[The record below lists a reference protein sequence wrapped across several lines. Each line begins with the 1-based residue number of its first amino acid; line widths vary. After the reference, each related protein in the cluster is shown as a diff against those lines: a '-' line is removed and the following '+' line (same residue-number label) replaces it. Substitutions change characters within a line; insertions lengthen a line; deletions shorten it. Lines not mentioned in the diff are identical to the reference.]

1 MSHPI
6 LDLSAC
12 SLVDRMRRGELAAV
26 ETMRAFVDRIAALD
40 PKLSAFAYLDPDAA
54 LAAAKRVDR
63 TRAAGLAA
71 GPLHGLP
78 VAVKDIIDT
87 ADMPTEFG
95 AEIFVGR
102 RPDRDAVIVHRLRA
116 AGAVVIGKTVTSQYA
131 LFVPGPTKNP
141 HDATY
146 TPGGSSSG
154 SAAAVA
160 AKLAPVAL
168 GTQTNGS
175 IIRPASYCG
184 VVGFKPSLG
193 VLPRTG
199 VLRQATLIDHPGVMA
214 RSVSDAALVVDAIA
228 GEDPHDALSRNPT
241 ASMLDA
247 TLGDGPV
254 PRLAYTLGPF
264 EARAE
269 PATREAFAALIAKLP
284 VRVDAIEL
292 GQEFATAEATLRDL
306 MCAGVAESLGPDID
320 GASATVPELVV
331 QLVRAGRAL
340 SGADVMAAWT
350 CRDRLRASLIERIS
364 DYDAVLTFAASGP
377 APLASEGTG
386 DPIFATLWTL
396 IGAPAYSLPLMTGAK
411 GLPVGVQAVAAPGR
425 DRELT
430 RAAAWLMRAGPL
442 NRRSP
447 CAS

>member
-1 MSHPI
+1 MGDPI

-12 SLVDRMRRGELAAV
+12 SLVDRMRRGELSAAG
-26 ETMRAFVDRIAALD
+26 TMQAFLDRIAALD
-40 PKLSAFAYLDPDAA
+40 PKLRAFAYLDSDAA
-54 LAAAKRVDR
+54 IAAAERLDQ
-63 TRAAGLAA
+63 TRAAGVAP

-87 ADMPTEFG
+87 GDMPTEFG
-95 AEIFVGR
+95 AEQFAGR
-102 RPDRDAVIVHRLRA
+102 RPERDAVIVRRLRA
-116 AGAVVIGKTVTSQYA
+116 AGAIVIGKTVTSQYA
-131 LFVPGPTKNP
+131 LFVAGPTKNP
-141 HDATY
+141 HNGAH

-168 GTQTNGS
+168 STQTNGS
-175 IIRPASYCG
+175 IIRPASFCG
-184 VVGFKPSLG
+184 IVGFKPSLG

-214 RSVSDAALVVDAIA
+214 RSVADAALVVDAIA
-228 GEDPHDALSRNPT
+228 GEDPRDALSRNPT
-241 ASMLDA
+241 SSMLDA
-247 TLGDGPV
+247 AFGDGPA

-269 PATREAFAALIAKLP
+269 PATREAFAAFIAKLS

-292 GQEFATAEATLRDL
+292 GPEFAAAEATLRDL
-306 MCAGVAESLGPDID
+306 MCAGVAASLGPGID
-320 GASATVPELVV
+320 SASVEVPELVV

-340 SGADVMAAWT
+340 SGADVMTAWT
-350 CRDRLRASLIERIS
+350 RRDQLRASLIERVS
-364 DYDAVLTFAASGP
+364 DYDAVLTFAASGQ

-430 RAAAWLMRAGPL
+430 QAAAWLMRSA
-442 NRRSP
+442 
-447 CAS
+447 AQ

>member
-1 MSHPI
+1 MDDAIP
-6 LDLSAC
+6 DQSAC
-12 SLVDRMRRGELAAV
+12 SLVDRMRRGELSAV
-26 ETMRAFVDRIAALD
+26 ETMRAFLDRIATLD
-40 PKLSAFAYLDPDAA
+40 LKLRAFAYLDPDAA
-54 LAAAKRVDR
+54 LAAAERVDQ
-63 TRAAGLAA
+63 TRATGVAP

-87 ADMPTEFG
+87 WDMPTEFG
-95 AEIFVGR
+95 AEQFAGR
-102 RPDRDAVIVHRLRA
+102 RPDRDAVIVRRLRA

-131 LFVPGPTKNP
+131 LFVPGPTQNP
-141 HDATY
+141 HNAMH

-184 VVGFKPSLG
+184 IVGFKPSLG
-193 VLPRTG
+193 MLPRTG

-214 RSVSDAALVVDAIA
+214 RSVSDAALIVDAIA
-228 GEDPHDALSRNPT
+228 GEDPNDSLSRNPT
-241 ASMLDA
+241 ASMLVAAREDQA
-247 TLGDGPV
+247 T
-254 PRLAYTLGPF
+254 PRLAHTLGPF

-269 PATREAFAALIAKLP
+269 PATREAFEAFIANLP
-284 VRVDAIEL
+284 IRIDAIEL
-292 GQEFATAEATLRDL
+292 GSEFAAAEATLHDL

-320 GASATVPELVV
+320 NATTQVPDLVV

-350 CRDRLRASLIERIS
+350 RRHQLRASAIERVS
-364 DYDAVLTFAASGP
+364 EYDAVLTFAASGP

-430 RAAAWLMRAGPL
+430 RAAAWLMRAAAP
-442 NRRSP
+442 
-447 CAS
+447 

>member
-1 MSHPI
+1 MDDPI
-6 LDLSAC
+6 LDQSAC
-12 SLVDRMRRGELAAV
+12 SQVDRMRRGELSAIG
-26 ETMRAFVDRIAALD
+26 TMRAFLERIAAVE
-40 PKLSAFAYLDPDAA
+40 PKLRAFAYLDPDAA
-54 LAAAKRVDR
+54 LAAAERVDE
-63 TRAAGLAA
+63 TRAAGIAP

-95 AEIFVGR
+95 AELFAGR
-102 RPDRDAVIVHRLRA
+102 RPHRDAVIVHRLRA
-116 AGAVVIGKTVTSQYA
+116 AGAVIIGKTVTSQYA

-141 HDATY
+141 HDAAH

-228 GEDPHDALSRNPT
+228 GEDPHDSLSRNPT
-241 ASMLDA
+241 ASMLEA
-247 TLGDGPV
+247 ALGDGPV

-264 EARAE
+264 ETRAQ

-284 VRVDAIEL
+284 LRVDAIKL
-292 GQEFATAEATLRDL
+292 GPEFAAAEATLRDL

-320 GASATVPELVV
+320 NANATVPELVM

-350 CRDRLRASLIERIS
+350 RRDQLRASLIERVS
-364 DYDAVLTFAASGP
+364 DYDAVLTFAAPGP
-377 APLASEGTG
+377 APLAPEGTG

-396 IGAPAYSLPLMTGAK
+396 IGAPAHSLPLMTGAN
-411 GLPVGVQAVAAPGR
+411 GLPVGVQAIGTPGR
-425 DRELT
+425 DWELT
-430 RAAAWLMRAGPL
+430 RAAAWLMRA
-442 NRRSP
+442 
-447 CAS
+447 AAQ

>member
-1 MSHPI
+1 MDGPI
-6 LDLSAC
+6 LDQSAC
-12 SLVDRMRRGELAAV
+12 SLVDRMRRGELSAL
-26 ETMRAFVDRIAALD
+26 ETMRAFLDRIATLD
-40 PKLSAFAYLDPDAA
+40 LKLRAFAYLDPDAA
-54 LAAAKRVDR
+54 LAAAERVDQ
-63 TRAAGLAA
+63 TRAAGLAP

-95 AEIFVGR
+95 AEIFAGR

-116 AGAVVIGKTVTSQYA
+116 AGAVIIGKTVTSQYA

-141 HDATY
+141 HNAMH

-193 VLPRTG
+193 ALPRTG
-199 VLRQATLIDHPGVMA
+199 VLRQATLIDHPGVIA
-214 RSVSDAALVVDAIA
+214 RSVSDAALVIDAIA
-228 GEDPHDALSRNPT
+228 GEDPHDSLSRNPT
-241 ASMLDA
+241 GSLLDA
-247 TLGDGPV
+247 ALGDGPV
-254 PRLAYTLGPF
+254 PRIAYTLGPF
-264 EARAE
+264 ETRAQ
-269 PATREAFAALIAKLP
+269 PATREAFAALVAKLP

-292 GQEFATAEATLRDL
+292 GPEFVAAEATLRDL
-306 MCAGVAESLGPDID
+306 MCAGVAESLGPNID
-320 GASATVPELVV
+320 NASAKVPELVV

-340 SGADVMAAWT
+340 SGAAVMAAWT
-350 CRDRLRASLIERIS
+350 RRDQLRASLIERVS
-364 DYDAVLTFAASGP
+364 EYDAVLTFAASGP

-430 RAAAWLMRAGPL
+430 RTAAWLMRAG
-442 NRRSP
+442 SP
-447 CAS
+447 

>member
-1 MSHPI
+1 MDDPI
-6 LDLSAC
+6 LDQSAC
-12 SLVDRMRRGELAAV
+12 SLVDRMRRGELSAV
-26 ETMRAFVDRIAALD
+26 GTMRAFLDRIAALD
-40 PKLSAFAYLDPDAA
+40 PDLRAFAYLDPDAA
-54 LAAAKRVDR
+54 LAAAERVDQ
-63 TRAAGLAA
+63 TRAAGLAP

-95 AEIFVGR
+95 AEIFAGR

-116 AGAVVIGKTVTSQYA
+116 AGAVIIGKTVTSQYA

-141 HDATY
+141 HNAAH

-214 RSVSDAALVVDAIA
+214 RSVPDAALVVDAIA
-228 GEDPHDALSRNPT
+228 GEDPHDSLSRNPT
-241 ASMLDA
+241 ASMLEA
-247 TLGDGPV
+247 ALGDGPV

-264 EARAE
+264 ETRAQ
-269 PATREAFAALIAKLP
+269 PATREALATFIAELP

-292 GQEFATAEATLRDL
+292 GPEFAAAEATLRDL

-320 GASATVPELVV
+320 SASVEVPELVV

-340 SGADVMAAWT
+340 SGADVMAAWNR
-350 CRDRLRASLIERIS
+350 RDRLRASLIDRIS

-377 APLASEGTG
+377 APLVSEGTG

-396 IGAPAYSLPLMTGAK
+396 IGAPAYSLPLMTGAN
-411 GLPVGVQAVAAPGR
+411 GLPVGVQAIGAPGR

-430 RAAAWLMRAGPL
+430 RAAAWLMRA
-442 NRRSP
+442 
-447 CAS
+447 AAQ

>member
-1 MSHPI
+1 
-6 LDLSAC
+6 
-12 SLVDRMRRGELAAV
+12 MRSSSR
-26 ETMRAFVDRIAALD
+26 
-40 PKLSAFAYLDPDAA
+40 
-54 LAAAKRVDR
+54 
-63 TRAAGLAA
+63 
-71 GPLHGLP
+71 
-78 VAVKDIIDT
+78 
-87 ADMPTEFG
+87 
-95 AEIFVGR
+95 GR
-102 RPDRDAVIVHRLRA
+102 R
-116 AGAVVIGKTVTSQYA
+116 
-131 LFVPGPTKNP
+131 KNP
-141 HDATY
+141 HDDAH

-199 VLRQATLIDHPGVMA
+199 VLRHATLIDHPGVMA
-214 RSVSDAALVVDAIA
+214 RSVSDAALIVDAIA
-228 GEDPHDALSRNPT
+228 GEDPHDSLSRNPT

-247 TLGDGPV
+247 ALGDGPV

-269 PATREAFAALIAKLP
+269 PATREAFAAFIASLP

-292 GQEFATAEATLRDL
+292 GPEFAAAEATLRDL

-320 GASATVPELVV
+320 GASAKVPELVV

-350 CRDRLRASLIERIS
+350 RRDRLRASLIERIS
-364 DYDAVLTFAASGP
+364 DYDAVLTFAAAGP

-430 RAAAWLMRAGPL
+430 RAAAWLMRAAGSM

>member
-1 MSHPI
+1 MDHSI
-6 LDLSAC
+6 LDQSAC
-12 SLVDRMRRGELAAV
+12 SLVDRMRRGELTAV
-26 ETMRAFVDRIAALD
+26 RTMHAFLERIAALE
-40 PKLSAFAYLDPDAA
+40 PKLRAFAYLDPDAA
-54 LAAAKRVDR
+54 LAAAERVDR
-63 TRAAGLAA
+63 TRAAGGAP

-95 AEIFVGR
+95 AELFAGR

-116 AGAVVIGKTVTSQYA
+116 AGAILIGKTVTSQYA
-131 LFVPGPTKNP
+131 LFVPGPTRNP
-141 HDATY
+141 HDAAH

-214 RSVSDAALVVDAIA
+214 RSVSDAALVIDAIA
-228 GEDPHDALSRNPT
+228 GEDPYDSLSRSPT

-247 TLGDGPV
+247 ALGDGPV

-264 EARAE
+264 EVRAH

-284 VRVDAIEL
+284 VRIDAIEL
-292 GQEFATAEATLRDL
+292 GSEFAAAEGTLRDL

-320 GASATVPELVV
+320 NANATVPELVV

-340 SGADVMAAWT
+340 SGADVMVAWNR
-350 CRDRLRASLIERIS
+350 RDRLRASLIDRIS

-396 IGAPAYSLPLMTGAK
+396 IGAPAYSLPLMVGAK
-411 GLPVGVQAVAAPGR
+411 GLPVGVQAIAAPGR

-430 RAAAWLMRAGPL
+430 RAAGWLMRAAAP
-442 NRRSP
+442 
-447 CAS
+447 

>member
-1 MSHPI
+1 MGHPI

-12 SLVDRMRRGELAAV
+12 SLVDNMQRGELTAI
-26 ETMRAFVDRIAALD
+26 ETMRAFLDHIAALE

-54 LAAAKRVDR
+54 LAAAERVDQ
-63 TRAAGLAA
+63 TRAAGVTP

-78 VAVKDIIDT
+78 VAIKDIIDT

-95 AEIFVGR
+95 AEIFAGR
-102 RPDRDAVIVHRLRA
+102 RPDRDAVIVHRLCA

-131 LFVPGPTKNP
+131 LFVPGPTQNP
-141 HDATY
+141 HDAMH

-193 VLPRTG
+193 TLPRTG
-199 VLRQATLIDHPGVMA
+199 ILRQATLIDHPGVMA
-214 RSVSDAALVVDAIA
+214 RSVSDAALIVDASA
-228 GEDPHDALSRNPT
+228 GEDPQDSLSRSPT
-241 ASMLDA
+241 GLMVDA
-247 TLGDGPV
+247 ARGDGPV

-269 PATREAFAALIAKLP
+269 PATREAFAAFIAKLP
-284 VRVDAIEL
+284 ALVDAIEL
-292 GQEFATAEATLRDL
+292 GPEFAAAEATLRDL
-306 MCAGVAESLGPDID
+306 MCAGVAESLGADID
-320 GASATVPELVV
+320 SASAKVPELVV

-350 CRDRLRASLIERIS
+350 RRDRLRASLTERVS

-377 APLASEGTG
+377 APLASEGAG

-396 IGAPAYSLPLMTGAK
+396 IGAPAYSLPLMSGAK
-411 GLPVGVQAVAAPGR
+411 DLPVGVQAVAAPGR

-430 RAAAWLMRAGPL
+430 RAAAWLMRAG
-442 NRRSP
+442 
-447 CAS
+447 AS